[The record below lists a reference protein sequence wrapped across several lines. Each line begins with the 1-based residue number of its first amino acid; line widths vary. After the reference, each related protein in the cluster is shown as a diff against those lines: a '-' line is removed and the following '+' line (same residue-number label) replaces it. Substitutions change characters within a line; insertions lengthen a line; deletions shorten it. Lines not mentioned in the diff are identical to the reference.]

1 MYVGSFNYFSY
12 TIQIGSNWYMDTGVR
27 DLELALLRLILHDL
41 MTYVAKIYQI
51 GLYMLC

>member
-1 MYVGSFNYFSY
+1 
-12 TIQIGSNWYMDTGVR
+12 MDTGVP
-27 DLELALLRLILHDL
+27 DLEVAFLRLILSDL